1 MQNSSL
7 LFHSFTF
14 GLVLFALLTVHQA
27 QAGGIAL
34 GATRVIYS
42 AEANQA
48 SLSIINSDENNRF
61 LIQSWVEDK
70 DGNKTKDF
78 LATPPL
84 FVVKPK
90 GENTLRLM
98 HVGTPLPS
106 DRESVY
112 WVNVKAIP
120 AVEKRSLEDKNALQ
134 LAVLSR
140 IKLFVR
146 PANLPTG
153 ADSAP
158 ATLRFQQSGSAL
170 TITNPSP
177 YFITLVNL
185 QSGSQ
190 KLPNTMVPPK
200 GSTSLTLSGRASGAV
215 SFQTIN
221 DYGAMTS
228 RVTGKGL

>member
-1 MQNSSL
+1 M
-7 LFHSFTF
+7 
-14 GLVLFALLTVHQA
+14 
-27 QAGGIAL
+27 
-34 GATRVIYS
+34 
-42 AEANQA
+42 
-48 SLSIINSDENNRF
+48 
-61 LIQSWVEDK
+61 IQSWVEDK

-98 HVGTPLPS
+98 HVGTPLPT

-140 IKLFVR
+140 IKLLLD
-146 PANLPTG
+146 PLI
-153 ADSAP
+153 
-158 ATLRFQQSGSAL
+158 FQRGPIAHPRRCVSSSQARRSR
-170 TITNPSP
+170 SP
-177 YFITLVNL
+177 
-185 QSGSQ
+185 
-190 KLPNTMVPPK
+190 
-200 GSTSLTLSGRASGAV
+200 TLSLFYYAGQPPVWQPETSQHDGAAKRFDITDAVWGASGAV

-221 DYGAMTS
+221 DYGAMTP